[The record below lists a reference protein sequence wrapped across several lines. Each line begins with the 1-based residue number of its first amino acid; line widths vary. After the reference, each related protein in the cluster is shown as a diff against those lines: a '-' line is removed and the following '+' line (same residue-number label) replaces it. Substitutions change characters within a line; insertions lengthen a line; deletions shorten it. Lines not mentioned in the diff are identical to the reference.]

1 MNTEGIKRMY
11 QYEADSNKR
20 PEAFHDSIL
29 FCIKNGFSID
39 FNIDF
44 VILYHLR

>member
-1 MNTEGIKRMY
+1 MKGSLGIN
-11 QYEADSNKR
+11 SFT
-20 PEAFHDSIL
+20 FHDFIL
-29 FCIKNGFSID
+29 FCIKNGISID